1 MEGKLEKPKD
11 VLTVKEAIELINK
24 DTRTNPVVR
33 NDLLIR
39 NVEFLR
45 SNFRGG
51 GMNYTIF
58 LIKRDKNGKVM
69 LDKKGKPVCEAKF
82 VSVNNRRDQ
91 NDLEYAITDH
101 YKEVSGRD
109 VDPETIGLA
118 QQTTLVND
126 NEPSGKPRVNKEGK
140 KLKKGDKLG
149 SGSRTVTEEEA

>member
-24 DTRTNPVVR
+24 DTCTNPVVR

-58 LIKRDKNGKVM
+58 LVKRDE
-69 LDKKGKPVCEAKF
+69 KGKIVPNGVKYVA
-82 VSVNNRRDQ
+82 VNNRRDQ

-126 NEPSGKPRVNKEGK
+126 NESSGKPRVNKEGK